1 MKSITGFQNVSL
13 VFPEGVKKGSLSVHG
28 DTIASFEAGKDA
40 VRLPEGLYVA
50 PGFIDEHIHGA
61 DGFDTMDAK
70 IASLEGI
77 AKALPQEGVTS
88 WNATT
93 MTMGLPSIEAALRNV
108 ATYMK
113 GDHPGARVIGVHL
126 EGPFISPKHPGAQ
139 DPAFIIKPNVTTF
152 EKLLDDADGHINEV
166 TMAYEEGG
174 KDLLAYLVQHHI
186 TASMGHS
193 DCTAA
198 LFREAVEGGLHCVTH
213 LFNAQRGFHHREPG
227 IVGMAL
233 LLDGVKTEII
243 CDTIHSVPD
252 AFALAFKAKKKEDI
266 VLISDS
272 TEGKYLKPGKYALG
286 GQDVYIYDGV
296 ARLADGTIAGSI
308 LKINVALQNVSKVAK
323 GYSYAD
329 LINLA
334 TLNPAK
340 NLGFDDRIGSL
351 ALGHKADFVV
361 LDKDFH
367 VYATIVGGQV
377 AYEKEGFSL

>member
-13 VFPEGVKKGSLSVHG
+13 VFPDGVKKGSLSLKG
-28 DTIASFEAGKDA
+28 DSIASFEAPKDGIT
-40 VRLPEGLYVA
+40 LPEGLFVA

-61 DGFDTMDAK
+61 NGFDTMDAK
-70 IASLEGI
+70 IESLQGI
-77 AKALPQEGVTS
+77 SLALPQEGVTS

-93 MTMGLPSIEAALRNV
+93 MTMRLPSIEAALRTI
-108 ATYMK
+108 ASYMK
-113 GDHPGARVIGVHL
+113 EDHPGARVIGAHL

-139 DPAFIIKPNVTTF
+139 DPAFILRPNVATF
-152 EKLLDDADGHINEV
+152 ESLLSDAEGHINEV
-166 TMAYEEGG
+166 TLAYEEGG
-174 KDLLAYLVQHHI
+174 KELLAYLVEHHI

-198 LFREAVEGGLHCVTH
+198 LFKEAVQGGLHCVTH

-323 GYSYAD
+323 GYSFAD

-351 ALGHKADFVV
+351 AKGHKGDFVV
-361 LDKDFH
+361 LNQNFDVF
-367 VYATIVGGQV
+367 ATIVGGKV
-377 AYEKEGFSL
+377 MYEKEGFSL